1 MRLHKKTL
9 LVCTHP
15 QLRGSGKCSKF
26 KVVFFSPDGSARQYL
41 RVSGERL
48 GKFFGGSAGS
58 VLFYCS
64 SLGHSCGMGWIP
76 LPGASTCHR
85 CSFRGKER
93 KKEKYGL
100 DDLMAVW
107 VEEDEVLKIS
117 VILWRL
123 FYKEFASA
131 LPCTVTLSP
140 GETGLWM
147 AKKLTLSLPQR
158 ESTIPTIYLWSCSLI
173 PLEDP

>member
-1 MRLHKKTL
+1 MLKIQGCILFSWWLCKTVSACIRRKAWEVLWWLSRFGIVLLQQLGSQLWHGLDPSPRSFHMPQMQLQGKK
-9 LVCTHP
+9 
-15 QLRGSGKCSKF
+15 K
-26 KVVFFSPDGSARQYL
+26 
-41 RVSGERL
+41 
-48 GKFFGGSAGS
+48 
-58 VLFYCS
+58 
-64 SLGHSCGMGWIP
+64 
-76 LPGASTCHR
+76 
-85 CSFRGKER
+85 KER